1 MSSLARVA
9 GARLRI
15 GDQWIRLYQQCL
27 ENRHATVHDSR
38 HAIHRSSFQL
48 VFLYAVRSSLLI
60 IHQWALQA
68 LERLNIY
75 YLMLEKMN
83 SFADEAKYDITNVP
97 GAQIAETYEEKRTDA
112 WNVIENLNII
122 KRIISVCALS
132 EICYIVW
139 PLN

>member
-1 MSSLARVA
+1 V
-9 GARLRI
+9 
-15 GDQWIRLYQQCL
+15 
-27 ENRHATVHDSR
+27 
-38 HAIHRSSFQL
+38 
-48 VFLYAVRSSLLI
+48 
-60 IHQWALQA
+60 

-83 SFADEAKYDITNVP
+83 SLADEAKYDITNVP
-97 GAQIAETYEEKRTDA
+97 GAQIAEIYEEKRTDA

-132 EICYIVW
+132 ELYYIAW

>member
-1 MSSLARVA
+1 
-9 GARLRI
+9 
-15 GDQWIRLYQQCL
+15 
-27 ENRHATVHDSR
+27 
-38 HAIHRSSFQL
+38 
-48 VFLYAVRSSLLI
+48 
-60 IHQWALQA
+60 
-68 LERLNIY
+68 
-75 YLMLEKMN
+75 MN